1 VYANEISEP
10 SGAVG
15 VRRYVS
21 EMRPDEV
28 LFFKQ
33 GDTRVGTERDT
44 AAAAAAAGAAAAAA
58 GGGLSKFCFHTS
70 FRLPDDP
77 GGPEGHRTRRALAS
91 RLMLLFEK
99 PQGSVAAPKL

>member
-1 VYANEISEP
+1 
-10 SGAVG
+10 
-15 VRRYVS
+15 
-21 EMRPDEV
+21 MRPDEV

-33 GDTRVGTERDT
+33 GDTRVGTERDAAT
-44 AAAAAAAGAAAAAA
+44 AAAGGAVAAAA

-77 GGPEGHRTRRALAS
+77 GGLEGHRTRRALAS

-99 PQGSVAAPKL
+99 PQGLVAAPKL